1 MSSGIQEQ
9 LEKTPEALRPAW
21 REFAA
26 NLLHYSGGAALIR
39 KISQRHIFAAAPGAG
54 GTAKA
59 KKWQKV
65 EGPRFAILCYHRIGT
80 GGIPLF
86 SDLPPAVFEA
96 QVKFLRRH
104 YRIVSLSQL
113 CDEIERPSRPP
124 HQGQAG
130 QADQA
135 GQAIAITFDDGYK
148 DLYFEALPI
157 LQKYKVPATIFLPV
171 TSIEKN
177 EPLWYDRIFLLF
189 TVFPGDRIQ
198 VECDRPRTFALPNQS
213 ARIAAAAEVI
223 GWLRTLPEDQR
234 KRECERLE
242 SKAELP
248 REMLKDRMLTWDQIR
263 EMRAASVEFGAHT
276 LTHPVVSR
284 LTQEQLEHEIVDSKS
299 ILEAR
304 INEGVQHFAFPFG
317 KAADCGSAAFSVIS
331 KAGFRSAS
339 ITEEGVNG
347 PGSNLLALNRVS
359 LGEERHLPMF
369 ALKMAQLFF
378 TSAVTGPNVGMSK
391 QVETT
396 AGNQAGSGISGESK
410 SSYAAHASHV
420 SQTGSARTSER

>member
-1 MSSGIQEQ
+1 M
-9 LEKTPEALRPAW
+9 PEAGRSAW
-21 REFAA
+21 REVAA
-26 NLLHYSGGAALIR
+26 DLLHYTGGAALIR
-39 KISQRHIFAAAPGAG
+39 AISRRHVLAPEPGATG
-54 GTAKA
+54 GG

-65 EGPRFAILCYHRIGT
+65 EGPRFAILCYHRVGT

-96 QVKFLRRH
+96 QVQFLQRD
-104 YRIVSLSQL
+104 YRIVSLTQL
-113 CDEIERPSRPP
+113 CDEIEQPSHRAQ
-124 HQGQAG
+124 HEGQHGGQHDGQAV
-130 QADQA
+130 
-135 GQAIAITFDDGYK
+135 AITFDDGYK

-157 LQKYKVPATIFLPV
+157 LKKYRVPATVFLPV
-171 TSIEKN
+171 ASIEAN

-198 VECDRPRTFALPNQS
+198 VECDRPRTFALPNQK

-223 GWLRTLPEDQR
+223 TWLRTLPEDRR
-234 KRECERLE
+234 KRESELLE

-248 REMLKDRMLTWDQIR
+248 KEMLKDRMLTWQQIN
-263 EMRAASVEFGAHT
+263 EMRAAGVEFGAHT
-276 LTHPVVSR
+276 MTHPVVSR
-284 LTQEQLEHEIVDSKS
+284 LTQEQLEHEIVDSKH

-304 INEGVQHFAFPFG
+304 INQGVQHFAFPFG

-339 ITEEGVNG
+339 TTEEGVNG
-347 PGSNLLALNRVS
+347 PGSNLLALNRMS

-378 TSAVTGPNVGMSK
+378 TSAVTGPNAAMSK
-391 QVETT
+391 QV
-396 AGNQAGSGISGESK
+396 GIAASGENSGEN
-410 SSYAAHASHV
+410 SYVAHASQ
-420 SQTGSARTSER
+420 SGSAPASQR